1 MRECQAAWR
10 FGVSVRE
17 YRELDAGTRSPDFDS
32 WAPDL
37 QAVRVARRS
46 CRPLGVDEPDPGSS
60 FWTAM
65 ATVESVRT
73 LIATFDAYEDEDFDR
88 LAELYA
94 EDVTWTGAEPGQRDC
109 QTREDVFRMFRARMN
124 SGGQAS
130 FDQIL
135 SVGSHVLLAGHLE
148 LDRFVSVFTVEGGR
162 VVRVR
167 DYGSTDE
174 ALDALKRPRM

>member
-1 MRECQAAWR
+1 
-10 FGVSVRE
+10 
-17 YRELDAGTRSPDFDS
+17 
-32 WAPDL
+32 
-37 QAVRVARRS
+37 
-46 CRPLGVDEPDPGSS
+46 
-60 FWTAM
+60 M

-94 EDVTWTGAEPGQRDC
+94 EDVTWTGAGPGQRDC
-109 QTREDVFRMFRARMN
+109 QNREDVFRMFRARMS

>member
-1 MRECQAAWR
+1 
-10 FGVSVRE
+10 
-17 YRELDAGTRSPDFDS
+17 
-32 WAPDL
+32 
-37 QAVRVARRS
+37 
-46 CRPLGVDEPDPGSS
+46 
-60 FWTAM
+60 M

-109 QTREDVFRMFRARMN
+109 QNREDVFRMFRARM
-124 SGGQAS
+124 SSEGQVRS
-130 FDQIL
+130 FDRIL

-162 VVRVR
+162 VVRVK

-174 ALDALKRPRM
+174 ALDALKRPRT

>member
-1 MRECQAAWR
+1 M
-10 FGVSVRE
+10 G
-17 YRELDAGTRSPDFDS
+17 
-32 WAPDL
+32 
-37 QAVRVARRS
+37 
-46 CRPLGVDEPDPGSS
+46 
-60 FWTAM
+60 
-65 ATVESVRT
+65 TVESVRT

-88 LAELYA
+88 LADLYS

-109 QTREDVFRMFRARMN
+109 QNREDVFRMFRPRMS

-130 FDQIL
+130 FDRIL
-135 SVGSHVLLAGHLE
+135 SVGSHVLLAGRLE

-162 VVRVR
+162 VVRVK